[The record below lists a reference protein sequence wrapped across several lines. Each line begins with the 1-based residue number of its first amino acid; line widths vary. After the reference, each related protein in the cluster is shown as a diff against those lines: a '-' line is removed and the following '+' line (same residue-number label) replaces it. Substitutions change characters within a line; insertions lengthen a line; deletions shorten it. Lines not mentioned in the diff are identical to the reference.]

1 MPVSSPGSTGWAQLA
16 FSANPVEQPVA
27 EGVHRDGEADEEVM
41 NAAHDQR
48 ADAAEQRRLNCAGTI
63 SDSGL
68 QRRRSL
74 PLLFECECP
83 TLSS

>member
-1 MPVSSPGSTGWAQLA
+1 
-16 FSANPVEQPVA
+16 
-27 EGVHRDGEADEEVM
+27 M